1 KDVVGAQRFLQRLWR
16 LVVDETTGE
25 ITVSDAELNDE
36 DLKQL
41 HRTVAGIRDDYDH
54 LRANTA
60 VAKLIEYTNYLTKNY
75 GKSVPRAAIDRKS
88 TRLNSSHVSIS
99 YAVFCLKTKPRS
111 HRQTV
116 LPPHR
121 SVDA

>member
-1 KDVVGAQRFLQRLWR
+1 KDVGGAQRFLQRLWR

-25 ITVSDAELNDE
+25 ITVSDAELSDE

-60 VAKLIEYTNYLTKNY
+60 VAKLIEYTNYITNNY
-75 GKSVPRAAIDRKS
+75 GKSVRRAAIQ
-88 TRLNSSHVSIS
+88 
-99 YAVFCLKTKPRS
+99 P
-111 HRQTV
+111 V
-116 LPPHR
+116 LIMTEPVAQHI
-121 SVDA
+121 AKEMCNKLG